1 MARTESK
8 SVSVAPAM
16 EQEAI
21 QKHEMFGWTLL
32 SSQEVLSKES
42 HLKEKGGDLWSV
54 TTTTNYVKLVF
65 QRDVEMPL
73 ISEIKELEEQYWENY
88 RIYQNYPSIIPGKF
102 ILIAG
107 GLITVGG
114 VVSIFEYGFFKGIG
128 PLAIGLAIFCA
139 RHFLSYLPKK
149 KKADAAIQR
158 CLEIE
163 KKIGAMGLSA

>member
-8 SVSVAPAM
+8 TLSVAPAR

-42 HLKEKGGDLWSV
+42 HLKEEGGDLWSV

-65 QRDVEMPL
+65 QRDLDMPQ
-73 ISEIKELEEQYWENY
+73 ITEVKKLEEQYWKDY
-88 RIYQNYPSIIPGKF
+88 RIYQNYPSIIPGKV

-107 GLITVGG
+107 GLITAGG
-114 VVSIFEYGFFKGIG
+114 IVVMTQSGFLDGIG

-139 RHFLSYLPKK
+139 RHFLSYVPKK
-149 KKADAAIQR
+149 KKADAAIQS

-163 KKIGAMGLSA
+163 KKIGAMGLNA